1 MSGSQEKIRRDFFVK
16 KQSPRRRQQGGRIPI
31 GGYLSGS
38 FNVDRRGH
46 GAQCTARRCPVLIQS
61 SAGNLRSEMG
71 PFEARARGYLGS
83 PCDDLGFRRRET
95 PTSTCTEARRRSLGH
110 DGWQTRV
117 GCKMEYYEAPADPWL
132 PDAVAVPALGAELN
146 VLYVG

>member
-1 MSGSQEKIRRDFFVK
+1 MADISRDRSMLTGEVTVHNA
-16 KQSPRRRQQGGRIPI
+16 QQGDDIR
-31 GGYLSGS
+31 Y
-38 FNVDRRGH
+38 
-46 GAQCTARRCPVLIQS
+46 PVLIQS
-61 SAGNLRSEMG
+61 SAGKLRSEMG
-71 PFEARARGYLGS
+71 PFEARGYLGS

-110 DGWQTRV
+110 DVWQTRV
-117 GCKMEYYEAPADPWL
+117 GCRMEYYEAPADPWL